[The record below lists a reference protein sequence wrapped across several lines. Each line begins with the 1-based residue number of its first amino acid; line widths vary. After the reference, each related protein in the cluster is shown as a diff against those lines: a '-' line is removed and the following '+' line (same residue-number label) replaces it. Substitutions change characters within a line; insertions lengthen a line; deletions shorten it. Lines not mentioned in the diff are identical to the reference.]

1 MSYLWNVH
9 QREGITFQSGKG
21 VFLFNKN
28 SLLQKRRYLDFNAG
42 GAVNSLG
49 YSNKGI
55 IKALKRQSGKIWHLS
70 NYYQNNLA
78 EKLAKNLCKL
88 ANMEKAFF
96 VNSGTEGVEFALKVA
111 RRFFYNKDASKY
123 EIISLKRG
131 YHGRTMGAL
140 STSSNPKYRE
150 GFEPLCGGFIHA
162 NEDIADIE
170 AKISPKTCAIILE
183 PVQGA
188 EGMHFLGW
196 DFLKEVR
203 NLCDKHGIL
212 LILDEIQTGVGRL
225 GYFFAFEKAEIKP
238 DIVILSKGIA
248 GGFPF
253 GAVLSSEKIANE
265 MGAGSHGG
273 TFGGNLL
280 GVSVALETVSQIS
293 KPSFLENVIS
303 SSAMLEFFL
312 QDLKQAFPHI
322 IQEVRGFG
330 LMRGLKIN
338 DEIDVKSLV
347 ATITRQEELLCG
359 TASGNVLRITPP
371 LIITP
376 EEIRDGTNRLKCL
389 FSKLK

>member
-9 QREGITFQSGKG
+9 QREALTFESGKG

-55 IKALKRQSGKIWHLS
+55 VKALKRQSGKIWHLS

-78 EKLAKNLCKL
+78 EKLAKKLCNLAK
-88 ANMEKAFF
+88 MDKAFF
-96 VNSGTEGVEFALKVA
+96 VNSGSEGVEFALKVA
-111 RRFFYNKDASKY
+111 RRFFYSKEVGKH

-140 STSSNPKYRE
+140 SASSNLKYRE
-150 GFEPLCGGFIHA
+150 GFEPLCGGFVQV
-162 NEDIADIE
+162 NENLAEIE
-170 AKISPKTCAIILE
+170 DTISSKTCAIILE

-196 DFLKEVR
+196 DFLKGVR
-203 NLCDKHGIL
+203 KMCDKHGIL
-212 LILDEIQTGVGRL
+212 LILDEVQTGIGRL
-225 GYFFAFEKAEIKP
+225 GSFFAFEKADIKP
-238 DIVILSKGIA
+238 DIVVLSKGIA

-253 GAVLSSEKIANE
+253 GAVLSSEEIANE
-265 MGAGSHGG
+265 MPQGGHGG

-280 GVSVALETVSQIS
+280 GVSVALEAISQIS

-303 SSAMLEFFL
+303 SSAMLDFFL
-312 QDLKQAFPHI
+312 QDLQHSFPHI
-322 IQEVRGFG
+322 IQELRGFG
-330 LMRGLKIN
+330 LMRGLKIT
-338 DEIDVKSLV
+338 DKIDVKNLIS
-347 ATITRQEELLCG
+347 TISRQEELLCG

-371 LIITP
+371 LIIKP
-376 EEIRDGTNRLKCL
+376 EEIKYGMTRLQRL
-389 FSKLK
+389 FSKLN